1 MRILLVGEFSR
12 LHNSLKV
19 GLEALGHEVVL
30 TNNGDSFKNYP
41 TDISLKAS
49 FFKSKLGRIPRQI
62 WFRLFGF
69 DLALLEHGIRFW
81 WHLPKLKDFDVVQ
94 LINEKPIQTC
104 PRLELYLLKK
114 LFRNNKN
121 VFLLSCGVDYSNMQ
135 HHLQQNERYSLLTP
149 YFENKTLVAKQY
161 KFMFEFT
168 TPSHKKIHDFIYNH
182 SKGVIAGDLD
192 YVNAIQNKPNYLGL
206 IPYPVVIPMSSSPID
221 TTEPIT
227 IFLGINSGNS
237 YTKGIPFFEEA
248 LKRIQKN
255 YGSKVKVLITKDV
268 PYATYHSCYEKAH
281 IVLDQ
286 VYAFDQGYNA
296 LEAMAKGKVVFTGA
310 ETEFLEHYNLSSKEV
325 AINALPNLE
334 ALVNELSNLIE
345 NPKEI
350 TRISKNAITFVE
362 KVHDTNKV
370 AKMYMEKWKAAIS

>member
-19 GLEALGHEVVL
+19 GLVAAGHEVVL
-30 TNNGDSFKNYP
+30 INNGDSFKNYP
-41 TDISLKAS
+41 TDISIKAT

-81 WHLPKLKDFDVVQ
+81 WHLPKLEDFDVVQ

-114 LFRNNKN
+114 LFCHNKN
-121 VFLLSCGVDYSNMQ
+121 VFLLSCGVDYSNMY

-149 YFENKTLVAKQY
+149 YFENKTLVSKQY
-161 KFMFEFT
+161 DYMFEFT
-168 TPSHKKIHDFIYNH
+168 TPRHKKIHDFIYSL

-192 YVNAIQNKPNYLGL
+192 YVKPIQNNPKYLGL
-206 IPYPVVIPMSSSPID
+206 IPYPVVLPENPKAVTVSD
-221 TTEPIT
+221 KVVL
-227 IFLGINSGNS
+227 FLGINSGNS
-237 YTKGIPFFEEA
+237 FTKGIPLFEAA
-248 LKRIQKN
+248 LVRLKEKYKDQISILQ
-255 YGSKVKVLITKDV
+255 TTDV
-268 PYATYHSCYEKAH
+268 PYAMYQESYQKAQV
-281 IVLDQ
+281 ILDQ

-310 ETEFLEHYNLSSKEV
+310 ETEFLNHYNLQPNEV
-325 AINALPNLE
+325 AINALPDVE
-334 ALVNELSNLIE
+334 ALVKELSFLIE
-345 NPKEI
+345 HPEEI
-350 TRISKNAITFVE
+350 ERISKNAIAFVE
-362 KVHDTNKV
+362 KVHDANKV
-370 AKMYMEKWKAAIS
+370 AKMYVEKWKTAIS